1 MENIIVRPIKEE
13 DYKFIN
19 KWWKDATGKNPPKR
33 SLLPENGLHGL
44 MACKDDKPIM
54 CVYLY
59 LTNSKMGY
67 CDYLISNPNYKS
79 KDRFKIITKLMI
91 AAVETAY
98 SIGAKDFWFITNN
111 PSMVKRCKELDV
123 HVSEGRYNLVLPL
136 RYNKKGNVRE
146 RGF

>member
-1 MENIIVRPIKEE
+1 MVSNKINIRKIELK
-13 DYKFIN
+13 DYEYID
-19 KWWKDATGKNPPKR
+19 KWWIEQGFSALDK
-33 SLLPENGLHGL
+33 SILPMNGLGGIIIE
-44 MACKDDKPIM
+44 KNKPIA
-54 CVYLY
+54 VGYLY

-79 KDRFKIITKLMI
+79 RDRFKIITKLMI

-98 SIGAKDFWFITNN
+98 SIGVKDFWFITNN

-123 HVSEGRYNLVLPL
+123 HVSESTYNLVLPL